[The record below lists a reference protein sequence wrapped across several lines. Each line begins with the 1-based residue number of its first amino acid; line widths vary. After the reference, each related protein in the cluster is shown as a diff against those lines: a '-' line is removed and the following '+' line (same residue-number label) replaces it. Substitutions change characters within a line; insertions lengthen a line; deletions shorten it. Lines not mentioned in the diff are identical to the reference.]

1 VRTDWEESAGLN
13 TKRAHEQSRLSVQR
27 VARSYSFTKLTH
39 SCLRCY
45 LFISQD
51 NAHDNAHSLK
61 AKGRGLSFFQLSSD
75 GSAIVYSIFAAAKSA
90 VLNQFNHSLP
100 IPFIKK
106 AN

>member
-1 VRTDWEESAGLN
+1 MRTDWEESAGLN

-51 NAHDNAHSLK
+51 NVNDNAYSLK
-61 AKGRGLSFFQLSSD
+61 AEGKGFWSFQLSSD
-75 GSAIVYSIFAAAKSA
+75 GSTIVYSIFAAAKPA
-90 VLNQFNHSLP
+90 LL
-100 IPFIKK
+100 K
-106 AN
+106 